1 MQDAAQKNGICPV
14 RGRAE
19 WREIM
24 TKDIFL
30 SLKGLQMEYTED
42 SDEVETIT
50 PASYYRKNGSHY
62 IVYDEMTE
70 GFTDSTRNI
79 IRFKDDYLE
88 VFKRG
93 LVNVRMVF
101 EENRKNITSYQTPFG
116 NILIGVDTESVQ
128 INEKENQINVQ
139 VDYTLEANYQYL
151 ADCRIEMELR
161 PRKDG
166 ISLS

>member
-1 MQDAAQKNGICPV
+1 
-14 RGRAE
+14 
-19 WREIM
+19 M
-24 TKDIFL
+24 TKDILL
-30 SLKGLQMEYTED
+30 SLKGLQMEYAED
-42 SDEVETIT
+42 SDAVETIT
-50 PASYYRKNGSHY
+50 PASYYRKGGSHY

-70 GFTDSTRNI
+70 GFTDPTRNI
-79 IRFKDDYLE
+79 IRFQEDYLE

-93 LVNVRMVF
+93 LINVRMVF
-101 EENRKNITSYQTPFG
+101 EENKKNITSYQTPFG

-128 INEKENQINVQ
+128 ISEKENQISVQ